1 MNKALKRK
9 HRPHSPV
16 APLSPWRDA
25 ALVVGALLVTAL
37 TSSPAVAVSP
47 TPPPPEFFA
56 APDTGEALWSICAGS
71 AGPVPPTCSAYIVG
85 ASDGVASAAA
95 STWRPYCLSARSQA
109 DDLAEIV
116 RRYIG
121 SHPQS
126 RRASAVAVV
135 TAALSN
141 AYPCRP
147 GEQR

>member
-56 APDTGEALWSICAGS
+56 TPDTGEALWSICAGSS

-95 STWRPYCLSARSQA
+95 STLRPYCLNAQTQA
-109 DDLAEIV
+109 SSV
-116 RRYIG
+116 GTWRRIPKAG
-121 SHPQS
+121 
-126 RRASAVAVV
+126 
-135 TAALSN
+135 AL
-141 AYPCRP
+141 PRWP
-147 GEQR
+147 W